1 MLCQASATLLL
12 QDLCLTQTHLTM
24 GHPSLWAKS
33 AAPKSHL
40 SLGSHHRLKKECAEA
55 TFKGQKTQSHRCAR

>member
-1 MLCQASATLLL
+1 MLCQVSATLLLL

-33 AAPKSHL
+33 AAPKPHL
-40 SLGSHHRLKKECAEA
+40 ALGCHYRL
-55 TFKGQKTQSHRCAR
+55 